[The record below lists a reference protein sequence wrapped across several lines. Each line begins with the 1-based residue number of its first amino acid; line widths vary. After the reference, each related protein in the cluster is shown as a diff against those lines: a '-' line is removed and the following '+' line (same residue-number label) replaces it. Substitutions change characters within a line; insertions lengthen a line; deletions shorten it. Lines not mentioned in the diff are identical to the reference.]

1 MLRLRYQSKEPDAT
15 LSSPDDPRE
24 VADYRFEP
32 KHLAV
37 SERKPGISAFMRI
50 RDGAFSLEAAV
61 RSHIEHF
68 DEIVAVHNRSTD
80 ATPDILARL
89 HAEYGDRLRVYH
101 YLPPVFPPG
110 SDGHATEPGNS
121 QLSLVNY
128 YNFALTRTR
137 FTHVTKLD
145 DDHVAMG
152 AATASL
158 VADVRAGRAADNE
171 MACFS
176 GINLARGDGGRVG
189 VLRREPYSGSGDIG
203 IFPVTPQTYFVHDRR
218 FEVLQLPGMRRRFHS
233 FVYWHLKYL
242 KPEFGF
248 ANYDLKDNPQSR
260 YARRL
265 EALRADH
272 QVIELGEL
280 AASENGLNLLR
291 FTERQ
296 RIVADRGRAAA
307 RAFAGRTVAE
317 LSPADPEL
325 LPFIR
330 P

>member
-1 MLRLRYQSKEPDAT
+1 MLGLRYQSIDPDAT

-24 VADYRFEP
+24 VTDYRFEP
-32 KHLAV
+32 SQLAIA
-37 SERKPGISAFMRI
+37 SRRPGISAFMRI
-50 RDGAFSLEAAV
+50 RDGAFSLEAAI

-68 DEIVAVHNRSTD
+68 DEIVAVHNRSSD
-80 ATPDILARL
+80 ATPEILGQL
-89 HAEYGDRLRVYH
+89 HEKYGDRLRVYH
-101 YLPPVFPPG
+101 YVPPVFPPG
-110 SDGHATEPGNS
+110 SDGHAKEPADS
-121 QLSLVNY
+121 PLSLVNY

-137 FTHVTKLD
+137 FSHATKLD

-152 AATASL
+152 EATAQL
-158 VADVRAGRAADNE
+158 VADVRAGRAARNE

-176 GINLARGDGGRVG
+176 GINLARDEAGKFG

-248 ANYDLKDNPQSR
+248 ANYDLAANPRSR

-265 EALRADH
+265 QAHRADRT
-272 QVIELGEL
+272 VVELREL
-280 AASENGLNLLR
+280 AQSENRSNLLQ

-296 RIVADRGRAAA
+296 RILAA
-307 RAFAGRTVAE
+307 RGEAASRVFAGRTMAE
-317 LSPADPEL
+317 MAAADPEL
-325 LPFIR
+325 LPFIQ

>member
-1 MLRLRYQSKEPDAT
+1 MDEPCASRLRYQSDGPDAT
-15 LSSPDDPRE
+15 LSYE
-24 VADYRFEP
+24 VAEYRFEP

-37 SERKPGISAFMRI
+37 AERKPGISAFMRI
-50 RDGAFSLEAAV
+50 RDGAFSLEAAI
-61 RSHIEHF
+61 RSHIDHF

-80 ATPDILARL
+80 ATPDILGQL
-89 HAEYGDRLRVYH
+89 HAKYGDRLRVFH

-110 SDGHATEPGNS
+110 SAGHAKELANS
-121 QLSLVNY
+121 PLSLVNY

-152 AATASL
+152 DATAKL
-158 VADVRAGRAADNE
+158 VADVRAGRAANNE

-176 GINLARGDGGRVG
+176 GINLARDEAGRVG

-203 IFPVTPQTYFVHDRR
+203 IFPVTPDTFFVHDRR

-248 ANYDLKDNPQSR
+248 ANYDLKDNPRSR
-260 YARRL
+260 YIRRL
-265 EALRADH
+265 EAHRADRE
-272 QVIELGEL
+272 VIELSEL
-280 AASENGLNLLR
+280 AESEGRLNLLR

-296 RIVADRGRAAA
+296 RIVAARGREAA
-307 RAFAGRTVAE
+307 RAFAGRTVEQMA
-317 LSPADPEL
+317 PADPEL

>member
-1 MLRLRYQSKEPDAT
+1 M
-15 LSSPDDPRE
+15 SSPDDPRE
-24 VADYRFEP
+24 VTDYRFEP
-32 KHLAV
+32 SQLAV
-37 SERKPGISAFMRI
+37 ASRRPGISAFMRI
-50 RDGAFSLEAAV
+50 RDGAFSLEAAI

-68 DEIVAVHNRSTD
+68 DEIVAVYNRSND
-80 ATPDILARL
+80 ATPELLGQL
-89 HAEYGDRLRVYH
+89 HGKYGDRLRVYH
-101 YLPPVFPPG
+101 YVPPVFPPG
-110 SDGHATEPGNS
+110 SDGHAKEPADS
-121 QLSLVNY
+121 PRSLVNY

-152 AATASL
+152 EATAKL
-158 VADVRAGRAADNE
+158 VADVRTGRAAQGE

-176 GINLARGDGGRVG
+176 GINLARDEAGRVG

-203 IFPVTPQTYFVHDRR
+203 IFPVTSETYFVHDRR

-248 ANYDLKDNPQSR
+248 ANYDLASNPHSR

-265 EALRADH
+265 EAHRADRA
-272 QVIELGEL
+272 VIELSEL
-280 AASENGLNLLR
+280 AQSENRLNLLR

-296 RIVADRGRAAA
+296 QIVATRGSEAA
-307 RAFAGRTVAE
+307 RVFAGRTIAE
-317 LSPADPEL
+317 LAPADPEL
-325 LPFIR
+325 LPFIQ